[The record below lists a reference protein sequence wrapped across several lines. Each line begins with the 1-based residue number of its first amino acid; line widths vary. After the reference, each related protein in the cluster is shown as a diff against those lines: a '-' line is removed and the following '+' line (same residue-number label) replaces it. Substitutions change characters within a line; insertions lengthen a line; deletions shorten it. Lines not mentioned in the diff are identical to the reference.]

1 MLFFSNTHQAILS
14 VTQIQTEV
22 KEQWRMQC
30 SQRGSFTEIKK
41 KTKKKQRG
49 TKDVSLD
56 GYTDMTCL
64 VTNRFE
70 VAPYCSHQ
78 SRYTLIHLISSCVIS
93 IYSFTCLGILS
104 NLFGSPSRSN

>member
-1 MLFFSNTHQAILS
+1 MLFFSNTHQTILS

-41 KTKKKQRG
+41 KKNKKKKQRG

-56 GYTDMTCL
+56 G
-64 VTNRFE
+64 
-70 VAPYCSHQ
+70 
-78 SRYTLIHLISSCVIS
+78 
-93 IYSFTCLGILS
+93 
-104 NLFGSPSRSN
+104 